1 MPTQH
6 RQEMIAGGYTAP
18 HHGHARAAVRA
29 AAALEAEN
37 QRRLDA
43 LAAAEVEAQNTAAV
57 ALAEKQAERVA
68 RHDAELAAR
77 PGRRLKP
84 HQR

>member
-6 RQEMIAGGYTAP
+6 RQEMIAAGYTAP

-43 LAAAEVEAQNTAAV
+43 FAAAEVEAQKTARKAF
-57 ALAEKQAERVA
+57 AQKQAERAA
-68 RHDAELAAR
+68 RHEAELAAR
-77 PGRRLKP
+77 RGRRIN
-84 HQR
+84 RDRR